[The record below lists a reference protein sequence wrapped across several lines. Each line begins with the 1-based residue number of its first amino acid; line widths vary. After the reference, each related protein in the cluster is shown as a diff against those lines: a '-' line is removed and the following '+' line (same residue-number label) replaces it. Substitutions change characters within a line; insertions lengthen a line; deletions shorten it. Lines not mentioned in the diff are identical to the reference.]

1 MNEMNNGMVCPS
13 CGAEINGGNV
23 FCPVCGVRLDE
34 MKKEESR
41 YAELVEKTNRVKKE
55 IAKVI
60 RGKDDVIEKVLMAIY
75 ASGNILLED
84 HPGTGKTTFA
94 KTLANVI
101 EMDYR
106 RQQFTPDTMPSDIVG
121 YTYYDKNWGEQQYIE
136 GVVWCN
142 LLLADE
148 INRTSAK
155 TQAALLEAMEEKSV
169 TLEGVTRKLPDPFI
183 VIATQNPN
191 TSMGTQPL
199 PDSQCDRFIVKISM
213 GYPDENEEVEVYR
226 NSTIRGITE
235 NAERVMS
242 KDELKE
248 ICAVV
253 DTIYA
258 NDSLLRYIRRL
269 VEATRENEYF
279 DVGVSTR
286 GGIALLRM
294 ARARALINGRDYVT
308 PEDVYENFLDV
319 CNHRVVLSSQA
330 RMEDKSEIDV
340 LTEIL
345 AQVPA
350 EYVV

>member
-1 MNEMNNGMVCPS
+1 MNEN
-13 CGAEINGGNV
+13 
-23 FCPVCGVRLDE
+23 
-34 MKKEESR
+34 R
-41 YAELVEKTNRVKKE
+41 YAAYVEKTDAVMAE

-84 HPGTGKTTFA
+84 HPGTGKTTLA

-101 EMDYR
+101 ELDYR

-121 YTYYDKNWGEQQYIE
+121 YTYYDKNWDEQHYIE

-148 INRTSAK
+148 INRTSSK
-155 TQAALLEAMEEKSV
+155 TQAALLEAMEEKAV
-169 TLEGVTRKLPDPFI
+169 TIEGETRKLPDPFI

-199 PDSQCDRFIVKISM
+199 PDSQCDRFIMRISM
-213 GYPDENEEVEVYR
+213 GYPDETEEMEVYR
-226 NSTIRGITE
+226 NSSVHGTTDKARRI
-235 NAERVMS
+235 MS
-242 KDELKE
+242 KKELLE
-248 ICAVV
+248 ICSVV
-253 DTIYA
+253 DTVYA

-269 VEATRENEYF
+269 VEATRNNGYF

-294 ARARALINGRDYVT
+294 ARARAFIKGRDYVI
-308 PEDVYENFLDV
+308 PEDVYGNFIDV

-330 RMEDKSEIDV
+330 RMEDKTEAEV
-340 LTEIL
+340 LAEIL
-345 AQVPA
+345 QEVPA
-350 EYVV
+350 DYVA

>member
-1 MNEMNNGMVCPS
+1 
-13 CGAEINGGNV
+13 
-23 FCPVCGVRLDE
+23 
-34 MKKEESR
+34 
-41 YAELVEKTNRVKKE
+41 
-55 IAKVI
+55 
-60 RGKDDVIEKVLMAIY
+60 MAIY

-101 EMDYR
+101 ELDYR

-169 TLEGVTRKLPDPFI
+169 TLEGTTRKLPDPFI

-213 GYPDENEEVEVYR
+213 GYPDENDEVDVYR
-226 NSTIRGITE
+226 NSTIHGITGK
-235 NAERVMS
+235 AERVMS
-242 KDELKE
+242 KEELKE
-248 ICAVV
+248 ICSVV

-294 ARARALINGRDYVT
+294 ARARALIKGRDYVT
-308 PEDVYENFLDV
+308 PEDVYENFIDV

-330 RMEDKSEIDV
+330 RMEDKTETDI
-340 LTEIL
+340 LKEIL
-345 AQVPA
+345 QNVPA

>member
-1 MNEMNNGMVCPS
+1 MEHICKS
-13 CGAEINGGNV
+13 CGAAVPEGV
-23 FCPVCGVRLDE
+23 FFCPNCGVRQE
-34 MKKEESR
+34 EIEAVPESR
-41 YAELVEKTNRVKKE
+41 YAGLMEKTNRVIE
-55 IAKVI
+55 ELSKVI
-60 RGKDDVIEKVLMAIY
+60 KGKEEILRKVIMAIY

-84 HPGTGKTTFA
+84 HPGTGKTTLA

-101 EMDYR
+101 ELDYR
-106 RQQFTPDTMPSDIVG
+106 RQQFTPDTMPSDIIG
-121 YTYYDKNWGEQQYIE
+121 YTYYDKNWDEQQYIE

-199 PDSQCDRFIVKISM
+199 PDSQCDRFIIKISM

-226 NSTIRGITE
+226 NSTIRGVADK
-235 NAERVMS
+235 AERILTR
-242 KDELKE
+242 DELKE
-248 ICAVV
+248 ICSVV
-253 DTIYA
+253 DTIFA

-269 VEATRENEYF
+269 VEATRSNEYF

-294 ARARALINGRDYVT
+294 ARARALLMGRDYVS
-308 PEDVYENFLDV
+308 PEDVYENFIDV

-330 RMEDKSEIDV
+330 RMEDKEEEDV
-340 LTEIL
+340 LREIL
-345 AQVPA
+345 EQVPA